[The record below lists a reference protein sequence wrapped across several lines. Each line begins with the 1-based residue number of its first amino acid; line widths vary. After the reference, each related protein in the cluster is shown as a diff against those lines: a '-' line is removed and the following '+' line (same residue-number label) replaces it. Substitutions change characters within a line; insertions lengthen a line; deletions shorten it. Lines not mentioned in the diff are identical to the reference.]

1 LKTTGFRS
9 FILYL
14 LVGAFLFGLGVFLY
28 GLALDGG
35 DWAVQP
41 FNRHITGESQTAAE
55 GRVLDR
61 NGTVLAQT
69 KDGRR
74 VYGGDAT
81 TRRAMLHAVGDTRG
95 YISTGVQHSF
105 RSDLIGYNHVTGL
118 TSPTGKTNGS
128 DVQLTLDSGL
138 CRLARQKL
146 GSRNGAAAVYNYRTG
161 ELLCMVSTP
170 DFDPQNPP
178 KDLNTD
184 KTGKYSG
191 VYVNKVLSS
200 ALTPGSIFKLVTS
213 ACAIENIPDLD
224 RRTWNCSGSVVI
236 NGNRIT
242 DLYAYGRLSFK
253 NALAKSSNVAFS
265 QIAVELGAGRMQ
277 AKANA
282 MGFNR
287 SFSLD
292 GIPSAKSVYNVASAG
307 PDELAW
313 SGVGQYTD
321 LVNPYHMLVLMGA
334 VANGGTPVM
343 PYFIKRVAA
352 PLGLEAKTGRAQA
365 GPALLGAETARRLA
379 EYMRYNV
386 AHQYGDGLFPGL
398 EVCAKTG
405 TAQVSGRG
413 DNCWMVGFSSRAE
426 TPLAFAVVVENSTQ
440 GSIASAGRLASA
452 LMVQA
457 AKIQ

>member
-1 LKTTGFRS
+1 MKTTGFRS
-9 FILYL
+9 LALYL
-14 LVGAFLFGLGVFLY
+14 LAGAFLFGLGVFLW
-28 GLALDGG
+28 GLALHGG

-61 NGTVLAQT
+61 NGAVLAET
-69 KDGRR
+69 KNGKR

-81 TRRAMLHAVGDTRG
+81 ARRAMLHAVGDTRG
-95 YISTGVQHSF
+95 YISAGVQHSF
-105 RSDLIGYNHVTGL
+105 RSDLVGYNLITGL
-118 TSPTGKTNGS
+118 ASPTGKSNGG
-128 DVQLTLDSGL
+128 DIRLTLDSGL

-146 GSRNGAAAVYNYRTG
+146 GSRSGAAAVYNYRTG

-170 DFDPQNPP
+170 DYDPQNPP

-184 KTGKYSG
+184 KTGKYEG

-200 ALTPGSIFKLVTS
+200 SLTPGSIFKLVTS
-213 ACAIENIPDLD
+213 ACAIENIPNLD
-224 RRTWNCSGSVVI
+224 GRTWNCSGSVVI

-242 DLYAYGRLSFK
+242 DLRAYGKLSFK
-253 NALAKSSNVAFS
+253 NALAKSSNVAFA
-265 QIAVELGAGRMQ
+265 QIAVELGREKMGAQ
-277 AKANA
+277 ADE

-292 GIPSAKSVYNVASAG
+292 GIPSAKSSYSVASAQ

-321 LVNPYHMLVLMGA
+321 LANPYHMLVLMGA
-334 VANGGTPVM
+334 AANGGTPVM
-343 PYFIKRVAA
+343 PYFIQSVTGPFGVETRR
-352 PLGLEAKTGRAQA
+352 GEAKA
-365 GPALLGAETARRLA
+365 GPALLKTETARRLA

-386 AHQYGDGLFPGL
+386 SHAYGDGLFPGL
-398 EVCAKTG
+398 AVCAKTG

-426 TPLAFAVVVENSTQ
+426 TPLAFAVVVENSDE

-457 AKIQ
+457 AKLT